1 MLKAPTASAS
11 KFEARRE
18 AAASAAT
25 AVKVVYNFFFSL
37 SNQKLK
43 VPCGKREEL
52 EKTIAAKAA
61 TSFYSKVNDEPN
73 LHTRTEI
80 MAK

>member
-25 AVKVVYNFFFSL
+25 AVKVVYKFFFLSL
-37 SNQKLK
+37 QPKIESSMWETRRVRKDYSNGGSYKFLFERK
-43 VPCGKREEL
+43 
-52 EKTIAAKAA
+52 
-61 TSFYSKVNDEPN
+61 
-73 LHTRTEI
+73 
-80 MAK
+80 